1 MIYFNDIAMDA
12 VAPVKIEDIRVSP
25 ISYSVTARQ
34 RPIQYGSD
42 FVRGTG
48 GSRTVEITFALLTED
63 KVIRQKQLQDL
74 NAWAKTETEGK
85 LMIDWYSNQ
94 YLNCFCTSLPEPS
107 SRQWWESK
115 LRIVFTTFNDP
126 FWNSIAERTATCGT
140 AFTVLGSAPPLM
152 RIVKANASAVT
163 NKTYSDGTHSM
174 TFTNVPAGNLVI
186 DLNKQT
192 VAVDGVSIMQ
202 YYTFASEF
210 PIPADGVMN
219 ITGDGAVYWRER
231 WQ

>member
-115 LRIVFTTFNDP
+115 LRIVFTTFSDP

-152 RIVKANASAVT
+152 RIEKANASAVT
-163 NKTYSDGTHSM
+163 NQTYSDGSKSITLA
-174 TFTNVPAGNLVI
+174 NVPSGKLII
-186 DLNKQT
+186 DLNRQT
-192 VAVDGVSIMQ
+192 IAVDGVSIMQ
-202 YYTFASEF
+202 YFTYISDF
-210 PIPADGVMN
+210 PVPKSGTMN

>member
-1 MIYFNDIAMDA
+1 MIYYNDIAMDA

-48 GSRTVEITFALLTED
+48 GSRTVEITFALLTD
-63 KVIRQKQLQDL
+63 DRNIRQKQLQDL

-115 LRIVFTTFNDP
+115 LRIVFT
-126 FWNSIAERTATCGT
+126 IRERFTKVSLTCG
-140 AFTVLGSAPPLM
+140 FTIKS
-152 RIVKANASAVT
+152 T
-163 NKTYSDGTHSM
+163 
-174 TFTNVPAGNLVI
+174 
-186 DLNKQT
+186 
-192 VAVDGVSIMQ
+192 
-202 YYTFASEF
+202 
-210 PIPADGVMN
+210 
-219 ITGDGAVYWRER
+219 
-231 WQ
+231 